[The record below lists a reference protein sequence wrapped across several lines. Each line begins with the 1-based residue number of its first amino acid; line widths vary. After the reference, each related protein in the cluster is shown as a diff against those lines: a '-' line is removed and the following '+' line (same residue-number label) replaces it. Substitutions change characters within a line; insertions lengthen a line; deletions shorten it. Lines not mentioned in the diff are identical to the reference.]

1 MTIAGFFL
9 NEPAFFYSLK
19 ILKKRKYSVWN
30 AVTQKPLSKIFINCV
45 PVEENRIM
53 EKLQWTKDVFG
64 SKLELRQGTEQI
76 GIIQWES
83 MVSSKAQAMINGKL
97 FILNREFFLSKLE
110 IYDANDQSLLA
121 MVMVNIFNPRSDVVI
136 NGKRFELE
144 IKNFWQS
151 QWAWNYN
158 GQEIIRF
165 TSNEF
170 ITKDKG
176 EIELHTACNEE
187 VEILILLGLFVRNQ
201 FVLFMLLLL
210 FLIVIIV
217 F

>member
-1 MTIAGFFL
+1 M
-9 NEPAFFYSLK
+9 
-19 ILKKRKYSVWN
+19 
-30 AVTQKPLSKIFINCV
+30 
-45 PVEENRIM
+45 M
-53 EKLQWTKDVFG
+53 EKLHWTKDVFG

-76 GIIQWES
+76 GKIQWEN

-121 MVMVNIFNPRSDVVI
+121 MVMVNIFNPRSDVVV

-144 IKNFWQS
+144 IQNFWQS
-151 QWAWNYN
+151 RWAWKYN
-158 GQEIIRF
+158 GVEIISF

-176 EIELHTACNEE
+176 EIELQTACNEE

-201 FVLFMLLLL
+201 FVLFMLLIML
-210 FLIVIIV
+210 FLLVIIV
-217 F
+217 

>member
-1 MTIAGFFL
+1 
-9 NEPAFFYSLK
+9 
-19 ILKKRKYSVWN
+19 
-30 AVTQKPLSKIFINCV
+30 
-45 PVEENRIM
+45 M
-53 EKLQWTKDVFG
+53 EKLQWTKDIFG

-76 GIIQWES
+76 GKIQWEN
-83 MVSSKAQAMINGKL
+83 MISSKAQAMINGKL

-110 IYDANDQSLLA
+110 IYDANDQSLLG
-121 MVMVNIFNPRSDVVI
+121 MVMVNIFNPHSDVVL

-151 QWAWNYN
+151 RWTWKYS
-158 GQEIIRF
+158 GQEIITF

-176 EIELHTACNEE
+176 EIELHTACSEE

-201 FVLFMLLLL
+201 FILFMLLILLLLLL
-210 FLIVIIV
+210 FI